1 MCGIAKRK
9 IPVTAQVGQPGL
21 GKELF
26 IKNAFAAY
34 CEDNDLPVN
43 SCPPETT
50 ADAFTRS
57 PSEYCTDIVLEVDSS
72 QSKIHYVIQVCQ
84 LCSLAVQY
92 ILCGIAC
99 KILCLC

>member
-1 MCGIAKRK
+1 MSLWKMFCQHVRGEPETNSYACK
-9 IPVTAQVGQPGL
+9 QVGEPGL

-57 PSEYCTDIVLEVDSS
+57 HADFCTDIVLEVDSS
-72 QSKIHYVIQVCQ
+72 QSKIHYIIQV
-84 LCSLAVQY
+84 
-92 ILCGIAC
+92 
-99 KILCLC
+99 

>member
-1 MCGIAKRK
+1 MTLSFHGLTLDMWRQ
-9 IPVTAQVGQPGL
+9 TAVSKFVQEWTPTVQVGEPGL

-26 IKNAFAAY
+26 IKNTFAAY

-57 PSEYCTDIVLEVDSS
+57 SIDFCTDIVLEVDSG
-72 QSKIHYVIQVCQ
+72 QSKIHYIIQV
-84 LCSLAVQY
+84 
-92 ILCGIAC
+92 
-99 KILCLC
+99 